1 MHASEVHL
9 EQVCVKTIMLRL
21 NAYNSMMH
29 KKKCRE
35 KREEKLSYANNVSSK
50 HQVMSSLL
58 WEKGTEF
65 FIRSTFSFE
74 YDDVNRISKVIVIA
88 DRVDI

>member
-21 NAYNSMMH
+21 NAYNSMMQ
-29 KKKCRE
+29 KKCRE

-65 FIRSTFSFE
+65 FIRSTFFS
-74 YDDVNRISKVIVIA
+74 IA
-88 DRVDI
+88 MT